1 MPKASKSTH
10 AAREKQLRALIAH
23 HQKRYYEDDAPEISD
38 EAYDSLLKELRAL
51 VGATDETTDALLN
64 PVGAAP
70 SAAFS
75 KVTHKVRQWSFD
87 NVFSLEEL
95 TQWEER
101 LLRYLA
107 QSDVT
112 TASIAY
118 VAEHKI
124 DGLKLVLE
132 YEAGKLI
139 RAATRGNGAVGED
152 VTHTAKMISDIP
164 HTLKHPVDIIV
175 VGEVWLSFK
184 EFDRINEGERKAG
197 RELYANPRNTAAGSL
212 RQLDPQVT
220 KDRKLSFF
228 AYDVDYFDARAAS
241 LTEPKTQWEELA
253 LLKKLGHHVNENNT
267 HCKGLTDILR
277 FYHAWE
283 KKRTSLTYGVDGVV
297 IKTDD
302 VTLQKAAGY
311 TAKSPRFGVAFKFP
325 AEQATTV
332 VEDIQLQVGRTGVI
346 TPVAHLRPVLIAG
359 STVSRATLHNED
371 EIKRLDVR
379 VGDTIILQKAGDI
392 IPQVL
397 SVVHELRPKGAKPYL
412 FPERVTGCGGDGRI
426 ERVPG
431 EAAYRCVD
439 RNSDTLNRQR
449 LYYFVSKQ
457 ALNMDGI
464 GPRIIDQLLD
474 AGLVSEPAD
483 LFTLEKGD
491 FLELE
496 GFKDRSAENA
506 LTAIAAAKS
515 IPLYRFLIGLSIDG
529 VGEETAR
536 LLADYY
542 ENVEDLKKAPLK
554 DLVAIHGI
562 GETVATAI
570 KDWFAAAHNVR
581 MVDTLLAHITVVPGS
596 VKVGSTAL
604 SGKSVVFTGTLPTL
618 GRDEAKDMARRV
630 GAKVVSSV
638 SKKTD
643 YVIVGEDPG
652 SKADEAEKLGVPRIG
667 EAEFVRLCK

>member
-1 MPKASKSTH
+1 MSKASKSKN

-51 VGATDETTDALLN
+51 AGATDETRDTVLN

-87 NVFSLEEL
+87 NVFSYEEL
-95 TQWEER
+95 VAWEER
-101 LLRYLA
+101 LTRALA
-107 QSDVT
+107 QSDIIPPH
-112 TASIAY
+112 IAY

-132 YEAGKLI
+132 YKKGELV
-139 RAATRGNGAVGED
+139 RAATRGNGAIGED
-152 VTHTAKMISDIP
+152 VTHTAKTISDIP
-164 HTLKHPVDIIV
+164 YALKHPVDIIV

-184 EFDRINEGERKAG
+184 EFDRINEIERAAG

-212 RQLDPQVT
+212 RQLDPQIT
-220 KDRKLSFF
+220 KERKLSFF
-228 AYDVDYFDARAAS
+228 AYDVDYFDARETKLVA
-241 LTEPKTQWEELA
+241 PKTQWEELA
-253 LLKKLGHHVNENNT
+253 LLKKLGHHVNEHNT
-267 HCKGLTDILR
+267 HCKSIDDILR

-302 VTLQKAAGY
+302 ITLQKAAGY

-379 VGDTIILQKAGDI
+379 VGDTIVLQKAGDI

-397 SVVHELRPKGAKPYL
+397 SVVRELRPKGAKPYS

-506 LTAIAAAKS
+506 LVAIAAAKS

-542 ENVEDLKKAPLK
+542 ESVADLKKAPLQ

-570 KDWFAAAHNVR
+570 KDWFAAPHNVR
-581 MVDTLLAHITVVPGS
+581 MVEALLGHITVVPGMVQAS
-596 VKVGSTAL
+596 STVL

-618 GRDEAKDMARRV
+618 GRDEAKDMARRA

-643 YVIVGEDPG
+643 YVIVGDDPG
-652 SKADEAEKLGVPRIG
+652 SKVDEAEKLGVPRIS
-667 EAEFVRLCK
+667 EAEFVKLCK